1 MLSVLL
7 ALAFEAHLQLA
18 RKMSYELLSPWQ
30 WGMMAA
36 CLYPVVPDVMF
47 CMKYIVEEKAVSN
60 LPPLNDAAV
69 LVSFQKLQLEHES
82 HTAAAE
88 AAHL

>member
-1 MLSVLL
+1 MCLQAHSLHVLL
-7 ALAFEAHLQLA
+7 ALAFETHLQLA

-47 CMKYIVEEKAVSN
+47 LMKYIVGDKPVST

-69 LVSFQKLQLEHES
+69 LVSFDKLQLEHGE
-82 HTAAAE
+82 
-88 AAHL
+88 